1 MAGRKKSYQVEVD
14 EKQRKYLNKV
24 ANSRKSPYAEVQRA
38 RIVVSC
44 ADHPDWSDGRVA
56 TEVGCSEGQ
65 VRKWRKRWC
74 QMPGLKEAARPG
86 RPRVFPPEVR
96 AEVTALACSSPE
108 QVGVA
113 LARWSCAELAVAL
126 VSLGLVAQIA
136 TSTVWRWLQA
146 ERLKPWRF
154 HLWQHVRDPL
164 FLERAKAVLG
174 LYEQAV
180 ELLKAGI
187 WVICVD
193 EKTSL
198 QARQGVDEP
207 KPACPGSP
215 VQLAARYVRRGALQ
229 LFAALSV
236 ADGQVYGCCRNRKC
250 FADFKAFFL
259 DVIVPAAIQ
268 RGVTQIRLILDH
280 GPTHA
285 PKQLEAWL
293 TQQQLEQAWP
303 FTVQVVWLPK
313 YASWLDQIE
322 IWFSVLQR
330 KALTPNH
337 FVDLEALRQRLLE
350 FIAHYN
356 RTAQPIQWSYTIAK
370 LEEKFATN

>member
-1 MAGRKKSYQVEVD
+1 MADRGF
-14 EKQRKYLNKV
+14 
-24 ANSRKSPYAEVQRA
+24 
-38 RIVVSC
+38 
-44 ADHPDWSDGRVA
+44 
-56 TEVGCSEGQ
+56 
-65 VRKWRKRWC
+65 
-74 QMPGLKEAARPG
+74 
-86 RPRVFPPEVR
+86 FPPEVR
-96 AEVTALACSSPE
+96 AQVTALACSAP
-108 QVGVA
+108 QQAGVP
-113 LARWSCAELAVAL
+113 LSRWSCAELAIAL

-146 ERLKPWRF
+146 ERLKPWRY
-154 HLWQHVRDPL
+154 HLWQHSRDPH
-164 FLERAKAVLG
+164 FLPRAKAVLQ

-198 QARQGVDEP
+198 QARQGLDEP
-207 KPACPGSP
+207 LPACPGSP
-215 VQLAARYVRRGALQ
+215 LQVAARYIRRGALQ

-236 ADGQVYGCCRNRKC
+236 ADGQVYGCCRARKC
-250 FADFKAFFL
+250 FSDFQAFFL
-259 DVIVPAAIQ
+259 EVVVPEAIQ
-268 RGVTQIRLILDH
+268 RGVKEIRLILDH

-293 TQQQLEQAWP
+293 AQQQLQQAWP

-322 IWFSVLQR
+322 LWFSVLQR

-337 FVDLEALRQRLLE
+337 FTSLEALQLRLIN
-350 FIAHYN
+350 FIEHYN
-356 RTAQPIQWSYTIAK
+356 HSAQPIQWSYTVAK
-370 LEEKFATN
+370 LEKKFATN

>member
-1 MAGRKKSYQVEVD
+1 
-14 EKQRKYLNKV
+14 
-24 ANSRKSPYAEVQRA
+24 
-38 RIVVSC
+38 
-44 ADHPDWSDGRVA
+44 
-56 TEVGCSEGQ
+56 
-65 VRKWRKRWC
+65 
-74 QMPGLKEAARPG
+74 
-86 RPRVFPPEVR
+86 
-96 AEVTALACSSPE
+96 LACSLPQE
-108 QVGVA
+108 AGVA
-113 LARWSCAELAVAL
+113 VGQWSCAELAIAL
-126 VSLGLVAQIA
+126 VSLGLVTQIA
-136 TSTVWRWLQA
+136 TSTVWRWLKT

-164 FLERAKAVLG
+164 FLERARVVLQV
-174 LYEQAV
+174 YEQAV
-180 ELLKAGI
+180 TRLKAGI

-198 QARQGVDEP
+198 QARQGIDEP
-207 KPACPGSP
+207 VAATTNQPIH
-215 VQLAARYVRRGALQ
+215 VAARYIRRGALQ

-236 ADGQVYGCCRNRKC
+236 ADGQVYGCCSARKC
-250 FADFKAFFL
+250 FADFQAFFQE
-259 DVIVPAAIQ
+259 VIVPEAIQ
-268 RGVTQIRLILDH
+268 RGVKEIRLILDH

-293 TQQQLEQAWP
+293 AQQQLEQAWP
-303 FTVQVVWLPK
+303 FTVQVIWLPK

-337 FVDLEALRQRLLE
+337 FVDLEALKQRILD

-356 RTAQPIQWSYTIAK
+356 RSAKPIHWSYTVTK

>member
-1 MAGRKKSYQVEVD
+1 V
-14 EKQRKYLNKV
+14 
-24 ANSRKSPYAEVQRA
+24 
-38 RIVVSC
+38 
-44 ADHPDWSDGRVA
+44 
-56 TEVGCSEGQ
+56 
-65 VRKWRKRWC
+65 
-74 QMPGLKEAARPG
+74 
-86 RPRVFPPEVR
+86 
-96 AEVTALACSSPE
+96 
-108 QVGVA
+108 
-113 LARWSCAELAVAL
+113 AVAL

-136 TSTVWRWLQA
+136 TSTVWRWLKT
-146 ERLKPWRF
+146 ERLKPWRY

-164 FLERAKAVLG
+164 FLERAKAVLP

-180 ELLKAGI
+180 ALLKAGI

-198 QARQGVDEP
+198 QARQGIDDP
-207 KPACPGSP
+207 QPAGPGAS
-215 VQLAARYVRRGALQ
+215 LSMAARYIRRGALQ

-236 ADGQVYGCCRNRKC
+236 ADGQVYGCCRARKC
-250 FADFKAFFL
+250 FADFQAFFRE
-259 DVIVPAAIQ
+259 VIVPEAIR
-268 RGVTQIRLILDH
+268 RGVKEIQLILDH

-293 TQQQLEQAWP
+293 VQQQQEQAWP

-337 FVDLEALRQRLLE
+337 FVDLEALKQRILE

-356 RTAQPIQWSYTIAK
+356 LTAKPIHWTYTVAK

>member
-1 MAGRKKSYQVEVD
+1 
-14 EKQRKYLNKV
+14 
-24 ANSRKSPYAEVQRA
+24 
-38 RIVVSC
+38 
-44 ADHPDWSDGRVA
+44 
-56 TEVGCSEGQ
+56 
-65 VRKWRKRWC
+65 
-74 QMPGLKEAARPG
+74 
-86 RPRVFPPEVR
+86 VR
-96 AEVTALACSSPE
+96 AEATALACSLPQEAEVPVS
-108 QVGVA
+108 
-113 LARWSCAELAVAL
+113 RWSCAEVAVAL

-136 TSTVWRWLQA
+136 TSTVWRWLKT
-146 ERLKPWRF
+146 ERLKPWRY

-164 FLERAKAVLG
+164 FLERAKAVLP
-174 LYEQAV
+174 LYQQAV

-198 QARQGVDEP
+198 QARQGIDPP
-207 KPACPGSP
+207 KPAAPGEA
-215 VQLAARYVRRGALQ
+215 VAIAARYIRRGALQ

-236 ADGQVYGCCRNRKC
+236 ADGQVYGCCRARKC
-250 FADFKAFFL
+250 FVDFQAFFL
-259 DVIVPAAIQ
+259 EVVVPEAIR
-268 RGVTQIRLILDH
+268 RGVTEIRLILDH

-285 PKQLEAWL
+285 PKQLETWL
-293 TQQQLEQAWP
+293 AQQQQQQAWP

-337 FVDLEALRQRLLE
+337 FVNLDALKQRILD

-356 RTAQPIQWSYTIAK
+356 HTAKPIHWTYTVAK
-370 LEEKFATN
+370 LEEKFATNL